1 MKVADIHAHAF
12 PDKIAAKA
20 ALSISEFYDYGDK
33 GFACPVAS
41 AENLAALEREAGVR
55 RFVMCNS
62 ATSAHQVRSIND
74 FLPQAAKD
82 IPGAIAFGSIYPGM
96 EGAEEE
102 LERAVALGIRGI
114 KIHPDFQKI
123 PIDAPF
129 AIPVY
134 RKIAQ
139 LGLPVLF
146 HMGDDRYDYSSPER
160 LTNLVKLVPDLKV
173 VAAHFGGWRAW
184 QRSYLH
190 PQPEQVL
197 YDTSS
202 TIGMIPR
209 DTVLHMLDRFGPE
222 RFLFGTDFPMRSPK
236 TELENF
242 LELGLGEEANEKI
255 LYGNF
260 MKLLDLHDEEEA
272 LEDEQNVSG
281 RR

>member
-12 PDKIAAKA
+12 PDKLAEKA
-20 ALSISEFYDYGDK
+20 TKSISSFYDYEDK
-33 GFACPVAS
+33 KDTSFVAS
-41 AENLAALEREAGVR
+41 AANLAALEREAGVS

-123 PIDAPF
+123 PIDADF

-139 LGLPVLF
+139 MGLPILF
-146 HMGDDRYDYSSPER
+146 HMGDDRYDFSSPER
-160 LTNLVKLVPDLKV
+160 LTNLVRLVPDLKV
-173 VAAHFGGWRAW
+173 IAAHFGGWRAW
-184 QRSYLH
+184 RRSYLH

-209 DTVLHMLDRFGPE
+209 DDVMRMFERFGPE
-222 RFLFGTDFPMRSPK
+222 RFLFGTDFPMRKPK
-236 TELENF
+236 DELAMF
-242 LELGLGEEANEKI
+242 LDLKLGNEANEKI

-260 MKLLDLHDEEEA
+260 MKLFDLHDEEEETEA
-272 LEDEQNVSG
+272 
-281 RR
+281 